1 VMVTR
6 RYYRSGESEYFI
18 NRRAARLKDI
28 NELFMDTGL
37 GREGYSIIG
46 QGRIAEIMS
55 AKPDDR
61 RNIFEEAAGI
71 SKFRAQRE
79 EAERRL
85 EKTATNLQTASEVIG
100 EIERQLVPLK
110 RQADNALKFFDLRD
124 QLKSQEVNLYI
135 YNFEN
140 NQNIKQKIY
149 DRLAV
154 AERELKIK
162 NEKYNT
168 CVQQY
173 EKCLSDREGVDR
185 LSENYTA
192 ELMAL
197 KVNAEKASGEVNV
210 LKEKI
215 GNLQSEK
222 NRLNDELKSVDSQLA
237 TYDLM
242 ISSSENKKTG
252 ELTNYL
258 STSKELEDASKKLSL
273 LSTTLK
279 GQESDLETR
288 NLEYVQAIEQLGALK
303 GNLSGFIAE
312 KGINE
317 ERSKNI
323 MSLLSDKK
331 AQLDAA
337 ITNLSIYEGKL
348 KSAKEKLRNLSAEYN
363 EALSNKMDANEAI
376 KGYQQDIISLNSR
389 LGASIG
395 NLDLLVKIKNEY
407 SGYQPAVKALMNDAK
422 YDENLDRKVLGV
434 LAEVLKVSP
443 EYETAIEYALGGA
456 LQNVLVENE
465 RDASELITYLKQKNY
480 GRITFRPLTSCR
492 PHTLEGRD
500 RDVLKEDGCYGL
512 ASDLVECDKKFNP
525 FVETLLGTT
534 VVVDN
539 MVNAIRIFKK
549 YNQSFK
555 IVTVEGEI
563 FSRGGEIT
571 GGSRKNQKSGIM
583 SQEKDIEQARASLE
597 RLKSQIADM
606 NAERVERENEV
617 ASCDSAIVELNKSIQ
632 ELRIEC
638 GLNEDK
644 SKQARE
650 ITERLTAEVQRD
662 AAEYEVVRNA
672 IKDISS
678 KIGNIDE
685 LEKLVK
691 DKQIE
696 YGSSLE
702 TSKSKSSEQKNE
714 FELMNES
721 VMSLRLKLAGHKSAL
736 DGCDADLFR
745 LGHDRQGVEDEKM
758 DLIADLKIVES
769 NLEAISSAPEKKK
782 FSPEDLARITLLE
795 SEVAGLSNKKKSLS
809 DDIGRLD
816 AEKNNLNTERN

>member
-1 VMVTR
+1 TVLNVNEATFKEGRIYAVIGANGCGKSNVADAIRWTLGEQSAKTLRGKSMQDVIFAGTEKRKSMSYCEVSLHFDNSEHTLFPSLPYDTVVITR
-6 RYYRSGESEYFI
+6 KLDRSGLSEYFI
-18 NRRAARLKDI
+18 NNTRCRMKDI
-28 NELFMDTGL
+28 VTLFHDTGI
-37 GREGYSIIG
+37 GKEGYSIIG

-85 EKTATNLQTASEVIG
+85 EKTAINLQTASEVIG

-154 AERELKIK
+154 AERELKVK
-162 NEKYNT
+162 NEKYNS

-210 LKEKI
+210 LKERI
-215 GNLQSEK
+215 GHLQAEK

-242 ISSSENKKTG
+242 ISSSENKKTC
-252 ELTNYL
+252 ELTSYL

-331 AQLDAA
+331 AQLDAE

-348 KSAKEKLRNLSAEYN
+348 KSAKETLRNLSAEYN

-395 NLDLLVKIKNEY
+395 NLD
-407 SGYQPAVKALMNDAK
+407 
-422 YDENLDRKVLGV
+422 
-434 LAEVLKVSP
+434 
-443 EYETAIEYALGGA
+443 
-456 LQNVLVENE
+456 
-465 RDASELITYLKQKNY
+465 
-480 GRITFRPLTSCR
+480 
-492 PHTLEGRD
+492 
-500 RDVLKEDGCYGL
+500 
-512 ASDLVECDKKFNP
+512 
-525 FVETLLGTT
+525 
-534 VVVDN
+534 
-539 MVNAIRIFKK
+539 
-549 YNQSFK
+549 
-555 IVTVEGEI
+555 
-563 FSRGGEIT
+563 
-571 GGSRKNQKSGIM
+571 
-583 SQEKDIEQARASLE
+583 
-597 RLKSQIADM
+597 
-606 NAERVERENEV
+606 
-617 ASCDSAIVELNKSIQ
+617 
-632 ELRIEC
+632 
-638 GLNEDK
+638 
-644 SKQARE
+644 
-650 ITERLTAEVQRD
+650 
-662 AAEYEVVRNA
+662 
-672 IKDISS
+672 
-678 KIGNIDE
+678 
-685 LEKLVK
+685 
-691 DKQIE
+691 
-696 YGSSLE
+696 
-702 TSKSKSSEQKNE
+702 
-714 FELMNES
+714 
-721 VMSLRLKLAGHKSAL
+721 
-736 DGCDADLFR
+736 
-745 LGHDRQGVEDEKM
+745 
-758 DLIADLKIVES
+758 
-769 NLEAISSAPEKKK
+769 
-782 FSPEDLARITLLE
+782 
-795 SEVAGLSNKKKSLS
+795 
-809 DDIGRLD
+809 
-816 AEKNNLNTERN
+816 